1 IFERFFQVDKTLKK
15 NKEGTGIGLH
25 LVKSFV
31 EMHNGTVTIKSE
43 LGKGTEF
50 IIKLPAVVCEK
61 QVKSKNII
69 YEANIERINMEFS
82 DINQ

>member
-1 IFERFFQVDKTLKK
+1 MDKTLKK

-31 EMHNGTVTIKSE
+31 EMHKGDVTIASE

-50 IIKLPAVVCEK
+50 IIKLPATVCNNNI
-61 QVKSKNII
+61 KSKNVI
-69 YEANIERINMEFS
+69 YEANVERINMEFS
-82 DINQ
+82 DITQ